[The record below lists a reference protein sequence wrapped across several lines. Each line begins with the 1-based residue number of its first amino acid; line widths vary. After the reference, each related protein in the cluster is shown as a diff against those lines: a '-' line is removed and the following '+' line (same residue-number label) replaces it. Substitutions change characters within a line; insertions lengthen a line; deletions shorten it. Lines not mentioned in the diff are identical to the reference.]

1 MCVLNVF
8 LQDDFDEMKILVL
21 TEHDD
26 CCGPMAAAFL
36 RDYSQKIETVSAGI
50 FPAENIQPLA
60 VAAMKECLVDLSGT
74 KPNGVRNCIGCDF
87 DFILIIG
94 DQTLVSRMNTEVFNP
109 LYPCNPCSKIFL
121 NPEIKAVD
129 MDSMRQLRD
138 WIKNEVF
145 IVYKTHL
152 H

>member
-1 MCVLNVF
+1 
-8 LQDDFDEMKILVL
+8 MKILVL

-36 RDYSQKIETVSAGI
+36 RDYSQKLEVVSAGI
-50 FPAENIQPLA
+50 SPSENIQALA
-60 VAAMKECLVDLSGT
+60 VAAMKECLIDLSAA
-74 KPNGVRNCIGCDF
+74 KPKVFDKDALNSF
-87 DFILIIG
+87 DFLIIIG
-94 DQTLVSRMNTEVFNP
+94 DADEGFQINAARMT
-109 LYPCNPCSKIFL
+109 YL
-121 NPEIKAVD
+121 NPEITCQD

-145 IVYKTHL
+145 IVYKNRL

>member
-1 MCVLNVF
+1 
-8 LQDDFDEMKILVL
+8 MKILVL

-36 RDYSQKIETVSAGI
+36 RDYSQKLEVVSAGI
-50 FPAENIQPLA
+50 SPSENIQALA
-60 VAAMKECLVDLSGT
+60 VAAMKECLIDLSAA
-74 KPNGVRNCIGCDF
+74 KPKVFDKDALNSF
-87 DFILIIG
+87 DFLIIIG
-94 DQTLVSRMNTEVFNP
+94 DADEGFQINAARMA
-109 LYPCNPCSKIFL
+109 FL
-121 NPEIKAVD
+121 NPEITCQD

-145 IVYKTHL
+145 IVYKNRL